1 MTFLFDC
8 SLPVLLVLTVPLD
21 DFVPLFEGCWVD
33 RLLAVVDVRLGV
45 TNVDVESGEVKH
57 FVFTVKSG

>member
-45 TNVDVESGEVKH
+45 TNVGLPGRGYRLDLYLA
-57 FVFTVKSG
+57 